1 LEGEVVLEETYILA
15 CSLAPFCCVGFPW
28 FDFFFLHTD
37 LFLFSRRSF
46 GIRVLVIL
54 GIGLFFFNFDTL
66 VRKHFLGRNEIRFD
80 DTFLDCKH
88 NQTKWLTG
96 YSPCV
101 ASKPCSPSQSSA
113 SWHTVSFS
121 YEHFTLVHTLTCGT
135 VSMWWSTHWRQ
146 SSPSEVNF
154 LIFAPSWTV
163 LALGALIAVPLKF
176 SHLLASK
183 GARMGLLALE
193 GLTMMYWFAGFVA
206 LAVFLS
212 DRICFGTVCDVARAS
227 TAISA
232 VNWLVWAVTFAF
244 GVMQM
249 VKGMKSGSVGQ
260 GVGKVE
266 MHQGV

>member
-1 LEGEVVLEETYILA
+1 
-15 CSLAPFCCVGFPW
+15 
-28 FDFFFLHTD
+28 
-37 LFLFSRRSF
+37 
-46 GIRVLVIL
+46 
-54 GIGLFFFNFDTL
+54 
-66 VRKHFLGRNEIRFD
+66 LGRNEIRFD
-80 DTFLDCKH
+80 DTFLDCKQ
-88 NQTKWLTG
+88 NPTKWSTG
-96 YSPCV
+96 FSPCV

-121 YEHFTLVHTLTCGT
+121 YEYFTLEHTLTFRT

-193 GLTMMYWFAGFVA
+193 GLTMMYWFAGFIA